1 MRPMVAS
8 HRFVEHTSEV
18 ELELQAGSLGEL
30 LAEAARAL
38 GELLLH
44 GDNVRL
50 HESQTELE
58 LAAHDEAA
66 LLVDWLNELVYF
78 AEAERWVPLDGEV
91 TVERDDEGCRLR
103 ARLRRLHVER
113 APSQVK
119 AATLH
124 GVRVVEAEG
133 RVTANVILDV

>member
-1 MRPMVAS
+1 MVAS

-18 ELELQAGSLGEL
+18 ELELQADSFGEL

-38 GELLLH
+38 GEMLLH

-50 HESQTELE
+50 NESEGELE

-78 AEAERWVPLDGEV
+78 AEAERWVPVGCEV
-91 TVERDDEGCRLR
+91 LAVERYEEGLRMR

>member
-1 MRPMVAS
+1 MVAS

-18 ELELQAGSLGEL
+18 ELELQADGFEEL

-44 GDNVRL
+44 GDNVKL
-50 HESQTELE
+50 SESERELE
-58 LAAHDEAA
+58 LEAHDEAA

-78 AEAERWVPLDGEV
+78 AEAERWVPADCEV
-91 TVERDDEGCRLR
+91 LAVERSDEGFRMR
-103 ARLRRLHVER
+103 AKVRAFHVER

-133 RVTANVILDV
+133 RVSANVILDV